1 MPREAAMISI
11 VDDDRSV
18 REAVKSLLRSLGHD
32 AVTFASAE
40 DYLGSDCIRDSECL
54 ITDVQMP
61 GMTGF
66 DLRDRLIAGGYR
78 QPIIFMTALS
88 AEEVPFRAKEAD
100 ACGFLR
106 KPFTDERLI
115 ECLNKALKLA
125 NARALHAFELA

>member
-1 MPREAAMISI
+1 MISI

-18 REAVKSLLRSLGHD
+18 REALKSLVRSLGHD

-66 DLRDRLIAGGYR
+66 DLRDRLIADGYR
-78 QPIIFMTALS
+78 KPIIFMTALS
-88 AEEVPFRAKEAD
+88 AEEVPFRAKEAG

-115 ECLNKALKLA
+115 ECLDKALELA
-125 NARALHAFELA
+125 NARSLDTFELV

>member
-1 MPREAAMISI
+1 MISI

-18 REAVKSLLRSLGHD
+18 REALKSLVRSLGHD

-40 DYLGSDCIRDSECL
+40 DYLGSDWIRESECL

-66 DLRDRLIAGGYR
+66 DLRDRLIADGYR
-78 QPIIFMTALS
+78 KPIIFMSALS
-88 AEEVPFRAKEAD
+88 AEEVPVRVKETG

-115 ECLNKALKLA
+115 ECLDRALRLV
-125 NARALHAFELA
+125 NARSLDAYELV